1 MIGHDVIWPKILP
14 GPIRGLCV
22 DARPKRGFWS
32 WALQSTLSGQY
43 TLNFAELDTFS
54 GEHQSNIVNQRPLSV
69 RSFID
74 EDL

>member
-32 WALQSTLSGQY
+32 WAIDTN
-43 TLNFAELDTFS
+43 NFAFEVKIIL
-54 GEHQSNIVNQRPLSV
+54 GL
-69 RSFID
+69 
-74 EDL
+74 

>member
-32 WALQSTLSGQY
+32 WEDNTEMRSKLDRGRHFI
-43 TLNFAELDTFS
+43 FASMVCFHPRFFPQKMLIPEIYNT
-54 GEHQSNIVNQRPLSV
+54 
-69 RSFID
+69 
-74 EDL
+74 

>member
-32 WALQSTLSGQY
+32 WGLK
-43 TLNFAELDTFS
+43 LNQAIRT
-54 GEHQSNIVNQRPLSV
+54 QRGV
-69 RSFID
+69 
-74 EDL
+74 ENK